1 MFIKGVVHPKMR
13 ILWSFTHILLFQ
25 TCMAYFLLH
34 IRKNIFFILIFQ
46 AILVWNDKKEDKDDR
61 DWTIPLKPQIYT
73 CTVYIITLLSE
84 FPTHFL
90 NSSWSI
96 IAFPT
101 ESWTAWWICR
111 MQSLKRGSEVSSPVL
126 LRAYKNMNTQF
137 IISKEMAYCLVLST
151 IFSSWF
157 AWKGNTKIYRGL
169 WYVFVPINHS
179 LYIGYIMYMCATC
192 DLQYMDIFN
201 YGLKSDTL
209 VLQCDSAYISLII
222 VLTISHLEGICFHK
236 SVIYSCN
243 ISVMHKAVW

>member
-1 MFIKGVVHPKMR
+1 MNFQLTFWTVPGPSLR
-13 ILWSFTHILLFQ
+13 FQQNLGLLGESVA
-25 TCMAYFLLH
+25 CS
-34 IRKNIFFILIFQ
+34 
-46 AILVWNDKKEDKDDR
+46 
-61 DWTIPLKPQIYT
+61 
-73 CTVYIITLLSE
+73 LSNGGPRWAALC
-84 FPTHFL
+84 FWGP
-90 NSSWSI
+90 I
-96 IAFPT
+96 
-101 ESWTAWWICR
+101 
-111 MQSLKRGSEVSSPVL
+111 
-126 LRAYKNMNTQF
+126 NMNTQF
-137 IISKEMAYCLVLST
+137 IISKEMAYWLVLST